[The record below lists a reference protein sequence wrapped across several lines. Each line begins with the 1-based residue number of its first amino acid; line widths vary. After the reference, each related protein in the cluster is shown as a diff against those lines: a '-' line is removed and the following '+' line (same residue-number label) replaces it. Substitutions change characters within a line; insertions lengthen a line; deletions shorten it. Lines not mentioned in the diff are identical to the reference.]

1 MAQSFRPSSLMT
13 LHLQARSLNSAEVNV
28 VAVTDPRGVG
38 PHGARQ
44 LLSSCARCKAP
55 VISPALFVGWWARI
69 TFFYNLRFDDVLI
82 SDLTIDPR

>member
-1 MAQSFRPSSLMT
+1 MTQHLKARP
-13 LHLQARSLNSAEVNV
+13 LNSAEVNV

-38 PHGARQ
+38 PLVLGNYCP
-44 LLSSCARCKAP
+44 SCARCKAP

-82 SDLTIDPR
+82 SDLTIDPWKLDL